1 MRNKNILIC
10 TVICFFMAIATV
22 SIVNRNK
29 NDEEFI
35 DESKVRSIIIMNVL
49 TGTAEEINKEADI
62 HNICETLNTMK
73 GNVVEDWK
81 EFYSKVPLG
90 NQSFILYFKYDYG
103 IEKEFGYLVGNGII
117 TNGRIYET
125 TSEALVQYWNLNYP
139 KKKWRHHNFE

>member
-49 TGTAEEINKEADI
+49 TGTAEEIN
-62 HNICETLNTMK
+62 N
-73 GNVVEDWK
+73 GNYEEMNDDEDTNVDNQEQPVIDPDNK
-81 EFYSKVPLG
+81 NNNNRTDGGSYG
-90 NQSFILYFKYDYG
+90 NK
-103 IEKEFGYLVGNGII
+103 
-117 TNGRIYET
+117 
-125 TSEALVQYWNLNYP
+125 
-139 KKKWRHHNFE
+139 